1 MNCQP
6 NKQFNTYKEGLDLEF
21 LREYCIEH
29 GEMRIFHRAEVL
41 VREGEKSR
49 WLGYVAKG
57 CFKYTINNKTEN
69 RDYITG
75 FAFEN
80 EFVGDFPN
88 CINKRESLVSIVAIT
103 SSEVYMIDG
112 QQLQLLLENRN
123 LALIYKY
130 LFQQIYTQYLD
141 SYRMTVRERYRNL
154 LYRCPQIVHQ
164 INLKDIA
171 SFLRVTPT
179 TISNIRREITFEQ

>member
-1 MNCQP
+1 MTHQQ
-6 NKQFNTYKEGLDLEF
+6 NKHFNTYKEGLDLEF
-21 LREYCIEH
+21 LRDYYMEH
-29 GEMRIFHRAEVL
+29 GKMRMFQRGEIL
-41 VREGEKSR
+41 VREGEMSR

-57 CFKYTINNKTEN
+57 CFKYIVKKQTEN

-88 CINKRESLVSIVAIT
+88 CIDIRKSAVSIVSMTA
-103 SSEVYMIDG
+103 SEVYLIDG
-112 QQLQLLLENRN
+112 QQVQSLLENRN
-123 LALIYKY
+123 LAHIYKH
-130 LFQQIYTQYLD
+130 LFLQIYTQYLD

-154 LYRCPQIVHQ
+154 LQRCPQIVQQ